1 MRLKHLVLQG
11 FKTFATKTEFSFDG
25 DITAIIGP
33 NGSGKSNVADAL
45 RWVLGEQ
52 SYSQLRARRSEDLI
66 FSGSIGR
73 GQQGMAEVTLTF
85 DNADR
90 SLAIDYD
97 EVSITRRAFRSGENE
112 YFINRSRVR
121 LRDIQELLT
130 PAGHSFSVVGQGLAD
145 ELLSLRP
152 EDRRVLFEEAAGI
165 RPFYAQRDDALK
177 RLARTEENMVRVS
190 DLVAELE
197 PQLKSLERQARH
209 AQEYNS
215 VAGELHDLL
224 DTWYGRQRQAER
236 AALGEAEA
244 QEQAAA
250 TALAAARERAALAE
264 RRLQEVRREAA
275 AARAELDRLTGEQ
288 AGLLHSQEQAS
299 RAAAVHAERL
309 AALEQQQQQTLLE
322 HEAGRDALAQASA
335 QVAEIQA
342 AQQDAEGDE
351 QGLRA
356 RVAAAEAALGRA
368 AETRRTT
375 DRALT
380 AAQERAAEASAHA
393 AGLKQ
398 RLASSEDHR
407 RELERQLA
415 EQQEAARR
423 LIARQATEQAELDQ
437 ARTAA
442 AEAEAAQ
449 GAAQE
454 ALAAAERAVAAA
466 QHTRDAAEKNRRA
479 GAAEVDNLRTR
490 LELARNL
497 SEGGAGLPHAVRAVL
512 GAARGGTQ
520 EGGRKNAGPGAQLTG
535 IVGVVASLLEVPR
548 EFETAIEVALG
559 GRINDVVVERWPDA
573 EAAIAF
579 LQQAKAGR
587 ATFLPL
593 DSLRGGDGAGDPLR
607 LLDSRQGVHGLAS
620 RLVATAADY
629 QVVVDQ
635 LLGRTLVV
643 EDLPVARRVLGR
655 LPGGWSIVTV
665 GGEIVR
671 SGGAVTGGSAAR
683 EHGMLAR
690 ERERRDLA
698 AALEQA
704 QATQAGRVAAVQ
716 QAADAL
722 ARAEASRLQAGETL
736 AAARRLA
743 GERRGAAGQLAQ
755 RLAQTGQ
762 EQTWR
767 EGLVAQAGAALRDYS
782 TRLQG
787 FTAELAR
794 MEQESGPLA
803 VQIAEL
809 QAAAQ
814 HARQSEVVARE
825 ELTALR
831 TQLAVAEEGARHRR
845 AALQAARAQQ
855 GRLADQQRARA
866 GRLETLGRELAQAA
880 EGLEQARA
888 EAAGWERAGDELR
901 GRTESARAALD
912 TTRERQATAEQE
924 SHAAQSAALTAESAH
939 GHTLVERE
947 RRQGAAGQLRTRI
960 EEDLGL
966 AVAPETLLEVV
977 AADAEAGADAI
988 QTVFQ
993 PQIPEVDPWT
1003 AWTRRWDAL
1012 AAEAEAAPADPA
1024 LEGRIGQ
1031 LRGKLRRMGPIN
1043 PLAID
1048 EYAAAQTR
1056 HGFLTTQLHD
1066 LRTAADS
1073 LRQVAAELDR
1083 LMRERLAETFK
1094 AVAAAFQETFP
1105 RLFGGGSARLELTDP
1120 QDVTATG
1127 IEVLAQPPGKRQQPL
1142 SALSGGERALTSVAL
1157 LFAILK
1163 VRPTPFCIMDEVDAA
1178 LDEANIGRFRNE
1190 LRDLSTRSQF
1200 ILITHNRATIE
1211 AAAAIYGVSLGADTA
1226 SRVLSLRLE
1235 EVPLAPAA

>member
-11 FKTFATKTEFSFDG
+11 FKTFATKTEFSFVG

-73 GQQGMAEVTLTF
+73 GQQGMAEVTLTL

-90 SLAIDYD
+90 RLAIDYD

-121 LRDIQELLT
+121 LRDIQELLA
-130 PAGHSFSVVGQGLAD
+130 PVGHSFSVVGQGLAD

-190 DLVAELE
+190 EMVAVLE

-224 DTWYGRQRQAER
+224 DTWYGGQWQTEQ
-236 AALGEAEA
+236 AALAVAEA

-250 TALAAARERAALAE
+250 AALAAARERAATADRL
-264 RRLQEVRREAA
+264 LQEVRRESAT
-275 AARAELDRLTGEQ
+275 ARAELDRLTGEQ

-309 AALEQQQQQTLLE
+309 AALEQQQQTTLLE
-322 HEAGRDALAQASA
+322 HEAGRDALVQATA

-342 AQQDAEGDE
+342 AQQDAAGDE
-351 QGLRA
+351 QALRT
-356 RVAAAEAALGRA
+356 RVAAAEVALGRA

-407 RELERQLA
+407 RELESQLA
-415 EQQEAARR
+415 EQQDAARR
-423 LIARQATEQAELDQ
+423 LVARQAPEQAELDQ
-437 ARTAA
+437 ARAAA

-449 GAAQE
+449 VAAQE
-454 ALAAAERAVAAA
+454 ALAAAERVVTAA
-466 QHTRDAAEKNRRA
+466 QHTRDAAEKDRRA

-512 GAARGGTQ
+512 GAARGVQG
-520 EGGRKNAGPGAQLTG
+520 GGRKDTGPGAQLSG

-579 LQQAKAGR
+579 LQHAKAGR

-593 DSLRGGDGAGDPLR
+593 DSLRGGDGVGDALR
-607 LLDSRQGVHGLAS
+607 LLDNRQGVRGLAS
-620 RLVATAADY
+620 RLIATAPDY

-643 EDLPVARRVLGR
+643 EDLPVARRALGR

-690 ERERRDLA
+690 ERERRDLT

-704 QATQAGRVAAVQ
+704 QTTQAGRVAAGQ

-722 ARAEASRLQAGETL
+722 ARAEAGRLQAGETL

-743 GERRGAAGQLAQ
+743 GERRGGAGHLAQ

-767 EGLVAQAGAALRDYS
+767 LGLVAQAEAALRDYS
-782 TRLQG
+782 TRLEG

-803 VQIAEL
+803 AQIAEL

-831 TQLAVAEEGARHRR
+831 TQLAVAEEGARHRG

-866 GRLETLGRELAQAA
+866 GRLETLARELGQAA
-880 EGLEQARA
+880 EGLEQARI

-901 GRTESARAALD
+901 GRTDSARAALEA
-912 TTRERQATAEQE
+912 TRERLAATEQE
-924 SHAAQSAALTAESAH
+924 SHDAQSAALAAESAH

-947 RRQGAAGQLRTRI
+947 RRQGAARQLHTRI

-966 AVAPETLLEVV
+966 TLAPETLTEVV
-977 AADAEAGADAI
+977 AADADAEVDAV
-988 QTVFQ
+988 QTAFQ
-993 PQIPEVDPWT
+993 TQVPEVDPWI
-1003 AWTRRWDAL
+1003 AWTRRWDVL
-1012 AAEAEAAPADPA
+1012 AAETDPAPADPA
-1024 LEGRIGQ
+1024 LEARIGQ

-1066 LRTAADS
+1066 LHTAADS

-1083 LMRERLAETFK
+1083 IMRERLAETFK

-1190 LRDLSTRSQF
+1190 LRDLSATSQF

-1211 AAAAIYGVSLGADTA
+1211 AATAIYGVSLGADTA